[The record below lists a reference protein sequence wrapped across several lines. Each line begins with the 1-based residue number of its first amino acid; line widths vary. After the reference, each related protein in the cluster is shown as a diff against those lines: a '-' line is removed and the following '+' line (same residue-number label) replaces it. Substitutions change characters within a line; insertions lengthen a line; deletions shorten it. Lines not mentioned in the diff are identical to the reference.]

1 MPGLIASISLVAAIA
16 GLAVAL
22 LGLRWLQ
29 TDTQLRARVEG
40 QAASGASGG
49 TSAARGWRTLRAP
62 RALLA
67 QGRDKAEI
75 ETRLRAAGYF
85 EAGALDVFVALRL
98 GATLL
103 VMVLSMAICFV
114 VTGNPLRPIL
124 PTFALTGFTYIG
136 AKYALQMRAA
146 TRERV
151 LTAEFPFLLDLM
163 LMMLESGV
171 SLDQCFRGIARDE
184 HVAVP
189 NHARLVA
196 MLVDDLDRGQDYQ
209 VAFDRWATRVG
220 VSGARELAALFRQ
233 SLFQGMELV
242 PALREYIREFSQ
254 RRVARARE
262 AIGKITVR
270 MVVLMLVFFM
280 PALFIVLAG
289 PPVAAILDTLRST
302 GK

>member
-1 MPGLIASISLVAAIA
+1 MSGLFAFLSFAAALGGLLVA
-16 GLAVAL
+16 VA
-22 LGLRWLQ
+22 GLRWLQ
-29 TDTQLRARVEG
+29 VDTRLGARIDG
-40 QAASGASGG
+40 QAARAAAGPRGR
-49 TSAARGWRTLRAP
+49 SAPRLPQVLIARG
-62 RALLA
+62 
-67 QGRDKAEI
+67 RDRSEI
-75 ETRLRAAGYF
+75 EQKLRSAGYF
-85 EAGALDVFVALRL
+85 EASALEVFVWLRL
-98 GATLL
+98 AAAVGVGVAS
-103 VMVLSMAICFV
+103 MVTCYF
-114 VTGNPLRPIL
+114 VTGNPLKPL
-124 PTFALTGFTYIG
+124 FPTFALTGLTYIG
-136 AKYALQMRAA
+136 AKYALRMRASA
-146 TRERV
+146 REQV
-151 LTAEFPFLLDLM
+151 LTVEFPFLLDLM

-184 HVAVP
+184 RVAVP

-209 VAFDRWATRVG
+209 LAFDRWAARVG
-220 VSGARELAALFRQ
+220 VQGSRELAALFRQ

-242 PALREYIREFSQ
+242 PAMREFIREFSQ

-302 GK
+302 G

>member
-1 MPGLIASISLVAAIA
+1 MAGMLALLSLCVAVA
-16 GLAVAL
+16 GLGMAVV
-22 LGLRWLQ
+22 GLRWLQ
-29 TDTQLRARVEG
+29 VDARLGARIDG
-40 QAASGASGG
+40 QAIAGSPGG
-49 TSAARGWRTLRAP
+49 ARGWKNLRAP

-67 QGRDKAEI
+67 QGRDREEI
-75 ETRLRAAGYF
+75 EKRLRAAGYF
-85 EAGALDVFVALRL
+85 EPGAMHAFVSLRL
-98 GATLL
+98 AATLA
-103 VMVLSMAICFV
+103 VMCASLGTCFV
-114 VTGNPLRPIL
+114 LTGNPLRPIF
-124 PTFALTGFTYIG
+124 PTFALTGLTYIG

-146 TRERV
+146 SRERT

-184 HVAVP
+184 QVAVP
-189 NHARLVA
+189 NHAKLVA
-196 MLVDDLDRGQDYQ
+196 LLVEDLDRGQDYQ
-209 VAFDRWATRVG
+209 VAFDRWAVRVG
-220 VSGARELAALFRQ
+220 VQGSRELAALFRQ

-242 PALREYIREFSQ
+242 PALREFIREFSQ

-289 PPVAAILDTLRST
+289 PPVAAIFDTLRST
-302 GK
+302 GR

>member
-1 MPGLIASISLVAAIA
+1 MQGLFAFLSF
-16 GLAVAL
+16 GLAMGGL
-22 LGLRWLQ
+22 LLAAAGVRWLQ
-29 TDTQLRARVEG
+29 VDARLGARIEG
-40 QAASGASGG
+40 QAVRAG
-49 TSAARGWRTLRAP
+49 SAAGRSRSAP
-62 RALLA
+62 RLPQVFIAR
-67 QGRDKAEI
+67 GRDRSEI
-75 ETRLRAAGYF
+75 ELKLRSAGYF
-85 EAGALDVFVALRL
+85 EPNAIEVFVWLRL
-98 GATLL
+98 GAAALVAVASLL
-103 VMVLSMAICFV
+103 TCWA
-114 VTGNPLRPIL
+114 VTGNPFKPLF
-124 PTFALTGFTYIG
+124 PTFALPGLTYIG
-136 AKYALQMRAA
+136 AKYVLHMRANA
-146 TRERV
+146 REQV

-184 HVAVP
+184 RVAVP

-209 VAFDRWATRVG
+209 IAFDRWATRVG
-220 VSGARELAALFRQ
+220 VQGSRELAALFRQ

-242 PALREYIREFSQ
+242 PALREFIREFSQ

-262 AIGKITVR
+262 QIGKITVR

-302 GK
+302 AR